1 MDLLPNNK
9 LKKVALSSL
18 LDNKLYKVVL
28 FENVLKKVVPS
39 GLEKVFT
46 RDKVIDLI
54 SGDKV
59 LFTLPIRVSMLLTG
73 DVRLEAVEE
82 TVLVEFD
89 KLEILVFIELT

>member
-28 FENVLKKVVPS
+28 FEIALMKVVPS
-39 GLEKVFT
+39 EVEKVFT
-46 RDKVIDLI
+46 RDKVIDLT
-54 SGDKV
+54 SDDKV
-59 LFTLPIRVSMLLTG
+59 LFTLPIRVSITG

-82 TVLVEFD
+82 TVLIEFD